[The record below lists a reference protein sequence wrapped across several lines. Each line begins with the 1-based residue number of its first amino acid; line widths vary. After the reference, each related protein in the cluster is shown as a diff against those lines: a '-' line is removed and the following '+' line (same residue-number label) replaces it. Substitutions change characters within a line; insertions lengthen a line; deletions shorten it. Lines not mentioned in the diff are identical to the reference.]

1 MSNYRADY
9 RGPFGFIMRY
19 PRLILAAALLLAA
32 LSILYT
38 TQKMEFLTGRDDLMP
53 KNTKFHADYRAYR
66 QEFGDMEDIV
76 VVIES
81 EDQEKA
87 ARFGEELYGRL
98 QGDKQS
104 IREVFYP
111 YGLPFFKKNG
121 LLLLPLA
128 DLQTLHANLALAKP
142 MIKELAA
149 SPSVETL
156 FTSLTTRMDG
166 YVNRGGKAAGVDQEL
181 ASLAFTLKSLG
192 KGLQQFDGGK
202 AAFTFN
208 EFFSQNANGEE
219 SQLAKS
225 GRMQVLTALPVKDN
239 GSFVPA
245 ENAIQVIRAELK
257 ALSAKPEFKGVTAG
271 LTGTPVLEFEEM
283 ATSKRDIDLALV
295 LSIVLTVILLLIA
308 FRGILNVT
316 AAMVSLL
323 IAIAVSFG
331 FATLVIGH
339 LNILSMVFAV
349 MLVGIGVEY
358 GIQLVLRY
366 QEELAGGAS
375 ELEAI
380 RVGLEKNLWAIVM
393 AAATTAAA
401 FLTFVFTDFK
411 GVAELGIIAGSGIII
426 CVLTTFT
433 VLPAMLVLLA
443 KYRKP
448 ASGNRQPGTGKGK
461 RPAQI
466 PGPRSLVPKLK
477 QVLFGQPKVV
487 LAVTVI
493 LCTASLYPISRVS
506 FDYNLMNLQAK
517 GLESVE
523 YAYKLMTSAE
533 NAGYFAVVSAS
544 SAAEAAAKGR
554 ALEALPTVDHVV
566 SLNTFVPDDQEQK
579 LRELR
584 AIQVLLADVKP
595 GKYDDALNV
604 MALPTVFENFR
615 NAVERLKLRL
625 AKEGKV
631 EAREVGAFLT
641 TLDAFFARLEKNR
654 DSNARGMLEEFQGGM
669 LASLPEKIAFLKESL
684 AAAPVKATDIPPE
697 LRSRFVGKTG
707 QYLIQV
713 APKGTIFDL
722 APLKRFIEDI
732 RSVDANVTGE
742 PIMVYES
749 MTIMRDAYRWAFFYA
764 FLAIIVI
771 LLITFRSLKYAGI
784 GLLTLV
790 IGLFFM
796 ISGMWLFGISFNSAN
811 IIVMPL
817 VLGVGIDS
825 GIYIINRFRR
835 EHETAVEVVTRS
847 AGQGVIFNTLTIL
860 ASFGALMVAHH
871 QGVFSIG
878 AVMSLGMVACLIA
891 FIIVLPALLTL
902 AGKR

>member
-32 LSILYT
+32 FSILYT
-38 TQKMEFLTGRDDLMP
+38 TRKMEFLTGRDDLMP

-81 EDQEKA
+81 DDQEKA

-111 YGLPFFKKNG
+111 YGLPFFKKNV

-156 FTSLTTRMDG
+156 FSSLTKRMDG
-166 YVNRGGKAAGVDQEL
+166 YVNRGGKGAGADQEL
-181 ASLAFTLKSLG
+181 ASLAFTLKGLG

-219 SQLAKS
+219 SQLAKA

-245 ENAIQVIRAELK
+245 EKAINAIRAELK
-257 ALSAKPEFKGVTAG
+257 ALAAKPEFKGVTAG

-380 RVGLEKNLWAIVM
+380 RAGLEKNIWAIVM

-443 KYRKP
+443 KYRK
-448 ASGNRQPGTGKGK
+448 AGIRDSELVGLSGSRFPTRAK
-461 RPAQI
+461 R
-466 PGPRSLVPKLK
+466 L
-477 QVLFGQPKVV
+477 LFGHPKVV
-487 LAVTVI
+487 VALTI
-493 LCTASLYPISRVS
+493 LLCAASLYPISRVS

-517 GLESVE
+517 GLESVK

-566 SLNTFVPDDQEQK
+566 SLNTFVPEDQEQK
-579 LRELR
+579 LGELR
-584 AIQVLLADVKP
+584 AIRALLADVKP

-615 NAVERLKLRL
+615 NSVERLKLHL
-625 AKEGKV
+625 AKDGKG

-669 LASLPEKIAFLKESL
+669 LASLPEKIEFLKESL
-684 AAAPVKATDIPPE
+684 AAVPVKAADIPSE

-707 QYLIQV
+707 RYLIQV

-764 FLAIIVI
+764 FLAIIAI

-847 AGQGVIFNTLTIL
+847 AGLGVIFNTLTIL

-891 FIIVLPALLTL
+891 FIVVLPALLTL
-902 AGKR
+902 AGKK